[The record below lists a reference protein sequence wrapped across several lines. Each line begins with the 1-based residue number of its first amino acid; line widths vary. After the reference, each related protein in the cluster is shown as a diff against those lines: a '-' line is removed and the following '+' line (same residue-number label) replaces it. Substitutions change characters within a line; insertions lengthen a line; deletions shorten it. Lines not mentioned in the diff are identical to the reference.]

1 MDSKYKKM
9 RIISQDLNL
18 SFETQDW
25 GIINS
30 SSNQVGEFIDYFLQN
45 KTYPN
50 YIKYELYELIV
61 ASYNDLLL
69 EKIEND
75 DIEKKICSFIN
86 EEIENECF
94 KLVLNY
100 WKKNYNENEFPVY
113 KFIEKCIKVQ

>member
-1 MDSKYKKM
+1 M

-100 WKKNYNENEFPVY
+100 WKKIYNENEFPVY